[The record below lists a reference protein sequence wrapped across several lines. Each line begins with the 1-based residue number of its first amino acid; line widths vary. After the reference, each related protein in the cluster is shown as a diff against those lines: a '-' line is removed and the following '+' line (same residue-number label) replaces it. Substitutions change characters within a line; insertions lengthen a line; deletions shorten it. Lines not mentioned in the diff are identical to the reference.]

1 MKNLKQKYALSDEG
15 ARSMVTA
22 SVANVFY
29 NLALFSPVVLLY
41 FLIEDIIGGTLE
53 GKGTFYVSGICIWI
67 IIMATTAMVQYNT
80 SFFSTYKESGVRRIT
95 LAEKLRRLPLSF
107 FAKKDSADLTSALMD
122 DAAQLEQASSHF
134 IPQSCGR
141 T

>member
-53 GKGTFYVSGICIWI
+53 GKGTFYVSGICIWVV
-67 IIMATTAMVQYNT
+67 IMAATAMVQYNT

-95 LAEKLRRLPLSF
+95 LAEKLRISPR
-107 FAKKDSADLTSALMD
+107 
-122 DAAQLEQASSHF
+122 H
-134 IPQSCGR
+134 
-141 T
+141 